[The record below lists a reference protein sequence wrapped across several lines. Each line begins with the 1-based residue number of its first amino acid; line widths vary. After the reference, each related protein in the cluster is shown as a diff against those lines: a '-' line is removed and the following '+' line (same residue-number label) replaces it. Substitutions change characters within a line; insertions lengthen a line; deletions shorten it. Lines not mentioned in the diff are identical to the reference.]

1 MAAVMTGEGGGR
13 GEAEGGQEV
22 SGAEGGGRVRVS
34 MADVDHAPKCN
45 DVVGTLSMR
54 KTVISVGFQWIDESP
69 TVTKSCS

>member
-45 DVVGTLSMR
+45 DVDTLR